1 MTPHLSPAKPK
12 SPAPVIDISDDED
25 VEIVNKPNKDED
37 IQIVRV
43 IEKPAGTSRSSIDK
57 DSFNSEYE
65 DVVATILKLAEDY
78 ILHE

>member
-1 MTPHLSPAKPK
+1 MTPHLSAAKPK